1 MVWEPPDDAV
11 GNGFTVIVY
20 IAVAAG
26 IHAGVNELVTVIVNV
41 TVLPASDVL
50 EVYVGFIVPCPFVIV
65 PAPLWVQKMVPF
77 AALAPLTVAEVLE
90 HIVWEPPA
98 VADGNGF
105 TIIVYVAVAA
115 GEQTGVKELVTV
127 IVKVT
132 VLPASS
138 KAAV

>member
-11 GNGFTVIVY
+11 GNGFTIIVY
-20 IAVAAG
+20 VAVATG
-26 IHAGVNELVTVIVNV
+26 IHAGVNELVTVIVNI
-41 TVLPASDVL
+41 TCDPAS
-50 EVYVGFIVPCPFVIV
+50 EAEAVYVGVVVPCPFVIV

-77 AALAPLTVAEVLE
+77 AALAPFTVAEPLE
-90 HIVWEPPA
+90 QIVWEPPA

-105 TIIVYVAVAA
+105 TNIVYIAVAA
-115 GEQTGVKELVTV
+115 GEQTGVKELVIV

-132 VLPASS
+132 VLLASP